1 MPSRSKGAA
10 LRPRG
15 VGWLGGGVARCMIA
29 LLMFAACSPADG
41 DRPPPAAESA
51 AEGATGTADSNQVAG
66 AGDAATGVG
75 AAGAGGGQGQVAAA
89 SAAGTAN
96 GEGAPA
102 PACVRPEGA
111 LAADASLEGRVG
123 DYRLTMVEE
132 VDGTPTRT
140 VEGPLVLFTQVES
153 LRQFEGSAGG
163 SISGVTSPLFGS
175 TDVNVEAV
183 GAVRVGSLSSQDPA
197 SPGVLVIESETG
209 TGPSIL
215 LRLGSDA
222 NRRDLVRFDGGYA
235 VLTVVEI
242 TTESFSGTWSS
253 GARGPDSE
261 GFFCATQSR

>member
-1 MPSRSKGAA
+1 M
-10 LRPRG
+10 RPRG
-15 VGWLGGGVARCMIA
+15 IAWWGVGVPSWMIVP
-29 LLMFAACSPADG
+29 LMFAACSPADG
-41 DRPPPAAESA
+41 DRPPPAAESV
-51 AEGATGTADSNQVAG
+51 AEGATDTADPNQVAG

-75 AAGAGGGQGQVAAA
+75 EAGAGGGQGLEPAVSTAA
-89 SAAGTAN
+89 TAN
-96 GEGAPA
+96 GESAPA

-111 LAADASLEGRVG
+111 LAADASLEGRGG

-132 VDGTPTRT
+132 VDGAPTRT
-140 VEGPLVLFTQVES
+140 VEGSLVLLTQAEPF
-153 LRQFEGSAGG
+153 RQFEGSAGG
-163 SISGVTSPLFGS
+163 SIPGVTSPLFGS

-242 TTESFSGTWSS
+242 TAESFRGTWSS
-253 GARGPDSE
+253 GARGPGSA
-261 GFFCATQSR
+261 GFFCATAGR